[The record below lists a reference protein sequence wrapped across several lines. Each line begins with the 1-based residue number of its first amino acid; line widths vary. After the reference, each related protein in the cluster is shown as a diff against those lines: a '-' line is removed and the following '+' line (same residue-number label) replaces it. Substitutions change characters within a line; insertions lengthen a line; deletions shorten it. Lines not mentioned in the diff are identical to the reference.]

1 MLYGILCGTKIP
13 RQRVGRSD
21 ALQFAALFFL
31 NACET
36 AASSDRAETLIGF
49 FRKRNATAIIASD
62 TLLPD
67 PLAGEFA
74 VKFYGELLLNRPVS
88 SAVLAAR
95 RHLLGA
101 PHSGWVVLYLVR

>member
-1 MLYGILCGTKIP
+1 M
-13 RQRVGRSD
+13 GRSD

-74 VKFYGELLLNRPVS
+74 VKFYSELLLNRPVS

-95 RHLLGA
+95 RHLLEHASNPVGLFYTLFGN
-101 PHSGWVVLYLVR
+101 PMLHLRRLSS